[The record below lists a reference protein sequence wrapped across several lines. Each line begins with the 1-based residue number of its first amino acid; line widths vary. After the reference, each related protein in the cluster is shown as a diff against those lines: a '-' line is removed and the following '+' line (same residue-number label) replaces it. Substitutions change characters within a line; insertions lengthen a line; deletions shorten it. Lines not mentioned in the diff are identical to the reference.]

1 MPTFRFMRL
10 PCPSNEGA
18 LENPGHEIVAGLDWR
33 SGMSLPGDLRMDIE
47 FHFWLGMSVLA
58 LAGMVWQ
65 GIRH

>member
-1 MPTFRFMRL
+1 
-10 PCPSNEGA
+10 
-18 LENPGHEIVAGLDWR
+18 
-33 SGMSLPGDLRMDIE
+33 MSLPGDLRMDIE

>member
-1 MPTFRFMRL
+1 
-10 PCPSNEGA
+10 
-18 LENPGHEIVAGLDWR
+18 
-33 SGMSLPGDLRMDIE
+33 MDIE